1 MAGIITRG
9 AFSRALWEGIQAW
22 WGEAYNEHPV
32 EWTKLF
38 RSYSSRKAFEED
50 VSVSGFGLFAV
61 KPEGEA
67 ITFDSMTQ
75 GFVTRYTHVEYGLG
89 FIITNL
95 MVADDLYMV
104 VGEKKAKALAF
115 SARQSQEVL
124 AHNVYNRGWNSSY
137 TGADALSLFNTAHL
151 NVAGGTWQN
160 TLTTQSDLNEAA
172 VEQALID
179 IGNWTNDR
187 GLQISVQPQSIH
199 IPVETQFEAR
209 RLFDSTLRPG
219 TAENDVNVL
228 KGIFPG
234 GVHVHHYF
242 SDTDSWFIR
251 TNCPDSM
258 KHYAREPLQFFE
270 DNDTDT
276 KNLKYLST
284 FRASW
289 GWSDPRGAYGAQGA

>member
-9 AFSRALWEGIQAW
+9 AFSKALWEGIQSW
-22 WGEAYNEHPV
+22 YGEAYAEWPV

-38 RSYSSRKAFEED
+38 QTYSSKKAFEED
-50 VSVSGFGLFAV
+50 VSLSGFGLFAV

-67 ITFDSMTQ
+67 ITYDSMTQ

-115 SARQSQEVL
+115 SARQSMEVL
-124 AHNVYNRGWNSSY
+124 AHNVYNRAFNSTY
-137 TGADALSLFNTAHL
+137 TGGDGKELCATDHP

-160 TLTTQSDLNEAA
+160 ELTTASDLNELA

-187 GLQISVQPQSIH
+187 GLQISVMPQTLH
-199 IPVETQFEAR
+199 IPIEEQFNAR
-209 RLFDSTLRPG
+209 RLFDSVLRPG
-219 TAENDVNVL
+219 TAENDTNVL
-228 KGIFPG
+228 NGIFPG

-242 SDTDSWFIR
+242 SDTDAWFIR

-258 KHYAREPLQFFE
+258 KHYAREPLEFYE

-276 KNLKYLST
+276 KNLKYLAT

-289 GWSDPRGAYGAQGA
+289 GHSDPRGVYASPGN